1 MKLDRMDLLGT
12 FPPYYCFF
20 HPNSTILPSLKKSK
34 YLVAQWRVSFSQI
47 IELCSLLLIR
57 DSLYLRFFDK
67 LSFTYFLM
75 DQIQITYNFLL
86 FCV

>member
-20 HPNSTILPSLKKSK
+20 HPNSTILPRLKKSK
-34 YLVAQWRVSFSQI
+34 YLVAQWRGILFSNYRT
-47 IELCSLLLIR
+47 LFV
-57 DSLYLRFFDK
+57 DSLYFLRFFDK
-67 LSFTYFLM
+67 VSFTYFLM